1 MIDLIKTPG
10 RAAHGYLRD
19 IYFRIRRD
27 EIHVRKFKKIDIILL
42 FFPRDGENIFDER
55 AGTTDSKRIV
65 LLLFNST
72 NITYYIITY
81 NEKKKSFVYIWN
93 TNSSSIIIILL
104 FFFTVMCS
112 YYNNSVYAV
121 CKITINTTT
130 RRSHAFTRT
139 TPVKFQRNIGSFFY
153 RLYYRSSCC
162 IVFASS
168 ENIIRAAETTMHA
181 FKRTSPYILCYII
194 YGSINI

>member
-1 MIDLIKTPG
+1 MEYQQLVD
-10 RAAHGYLRD
+10 Y
-19 IYFRIRRD
+19 Y
-27 EIHVRKFKKIDIILL
+27 
-42 FFPRDGENIFDER
+42 N
-55 AGTTDSKRIV
+55 
-65 LLLFNST
+65 
-72 NITYYIITY
+72 YII
-81 NEKKKSFVYIWN
+81 
-93 TNSSSIIIILL
+93 
-104 FFFTVMCS
+104 FFFTVMCT

-194 YGSINI
+194 YSSINIWFSRFHLWKSYSIILRVDYTDLGNVPNTLLSVINNF